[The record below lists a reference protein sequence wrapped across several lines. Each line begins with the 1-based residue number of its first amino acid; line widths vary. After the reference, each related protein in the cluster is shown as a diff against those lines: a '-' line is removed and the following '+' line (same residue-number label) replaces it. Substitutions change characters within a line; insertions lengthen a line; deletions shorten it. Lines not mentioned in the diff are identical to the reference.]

1 MKDKFADKLNDYDKL
16 EDDCRKKYKML
27 LSNHVID
34 ADKSV
39 KWNREEV
46 ERLNEETKAKL
57 REAQEECRN
66 TYSNILDEI
75 FTYYKEE
82 YPEILKTF
90 RQFKYILDKSKYDC
104 SCYGYHSVMEDFE
117 GKLDEIDEFIKL
129 GETE

>member
-1 MKDKFADKLNDYDKL
+1 MKDKFADKLYNCDKL

-46 ERLNEETKAKL
+46 ERLIEETKAKL

-90 RQFKYILDKSKYDC
+90 RQFKYIWDKSKYDC
-104 SCYGYHSVMEDFE
+104 SCYGYHSVMEDLEGRLEDFE
-117 GKLDEIDEFIKL
+117 KFRKL
-129 GETE
+129 GDV